1 MRNLDSGKAG
11 GRLNWRQVR
20 TLYLCELRS
29 ALRERII
36 VINSILIPILLY
48 PAIMWVAFTGLM
60 FLEGIKEKAVSRV
73 AVQDWPDQHP
83 DLRLKFERDRQIQLV
98 PWTPA
103 TGTNDIK
110 TGSVDALIEF
120 LPPDDSAAAL
130 DRNFHA
136 RITFSRSIERS
147 SAAQERAADLLNEYR
162 AEWLTR
168 EAGRR
173 GISTADWE
181 GPVVE
186 LKNVASEKEMGG
198 FLLGLVLPVLFG
210 VMVAVGC
217 FYPAVDSTAGERERH
232 TWETLMSSAASRT
245 SIVTAKYLYV
255 ATFGGV
261 AGILNVAAMALT
273 VKPIFAPMLKEAGIH
288 ISFTLSPAAV
298 PFVFAAAAL
307 LAGFVAAAMMIFAAF
322 ARTFRE
328 GQTMIMPFY
337 LLVIMPPMFLQ
348 IPGLAFSV
356 PLAFIPV
363 VNVTMMVRSAL
374 SNQFP
379 LLPIAITLVM
389 SVAMIAACIR
399 LASVVLRFEDV
410 MVGSYNGNLNRF
422 IRERLLNQP
431 PNKPFSPHE

>member
-1 MRNLDSGKAG
+1 
-11 GRLNWRQVR
+11 
-20 TLYLCELRS
+20 
-29 ALRERII
+29 
-36 VINSILIPILLY
+36 
-48 PAIMWVAFTGLM
+48 
-60 FLEGIKEKAVSRV
+60 
-73 AVQDWPDQHP
+73 
-83 DLRLKFERDRQIQLV
+83 
-98 PWTPA
+98 
-103 TGTNDIK
+103 
-110 TGSVDALIEF
+110 
-120 LPPDDSAAAL
+120 
-130 DRNFHA
+130 
-136 RITFSRSIERS
+136 
-147 SAAQERAADLLNEYR
+147 
-162 AEWLTR
+162 
-168 EAGRR
+168 
-173 GISTADWE
+173 
-181 GPVVE
+181 
-186 LKNVASEKEMGG
+186 
-198 FLLGLVLPVLFG
+198 
-210 VMVAVGC
+210 
-217 FYPAVDSTAGERERH
+217 
-232 TWETLMSSAASRT
+232 MSSAASRT